1 MKSSNIGG
9 QAVMEGI
16 MMRSGDQY
24 SIGVRK
30 PDGEIEVKVE
40 PYRSWAKDSSIW
52 KLPVFRGVASFFES
66 LVVGIRCLMYS
77 ASFIEDEEE
86 DAKKPGKE
94 KTEEQKE
101 KEREAEEKEQ
111 SEAANTDR
119 IVLPEQE
126 EAAQNSDGEEQQ
138 EEGEATEHAK
148 ETPAQTDAGAEQTAA
163 EGTAAYFSEEDT
175 LLWPVDGNVIMN
187 YSMDQSIYFAT
198 LDQYKYNPAVVISGQ
213 VGAEVKAAAAGT
225 VSAVDTNAQTGTTV
239 SIDMGNG
246 YAAIYG
252 QLKEVPVQPG
262 EYVTE
267 NSVIGYVSEPTKY
280 YSVEGPNLYFQLL
293 KDGQPVNPMDHI
305 AYE

>member
-1 MKSSNIGG
+1 MKKNEEPFQMKGKGMAAAIAICFIAVVALVGAYTFSSYKSEMKE
-9 QAVMEGI
+9 QL
-16 MMRSGDQY
+16 
-24 SIGVRK
+24 
-30 PDGEIEVKVE
+30 
-40 PYRSWAKDSSIW
+40 AK
-52 KLPVFRGVASFFES
+52 A
-66 LVVGIRCLMYS
+66 
-77 ASFIEDEEE
+77 
-86 DAKKPGKE
+86 E
-94 KTEEQKE
+94 KEQKE

-111 SEAANTDR
+111 SEAANTDK

-126 EAAQNSDGEEQQ
+126 EAEQTDGTEEQQ
-138 EEGEATEHAK
+138 KAGEAAENA
-148 ETPAQTDAGAEQTAA
+148 EGTPAQTDAGAEQTAGT
-163 EGTAAYFSEEDT
+163 GTAAYFSEEDT

-198 LDQYKYNPAVVISGQ
+198 LDQYKYNPAVVISGE

-262 EYVTE
+262 EYVAE

>member
-1 MKSSNIGG
+1 M
-9 QAVMEGI
+9 
-16 MMRSGDQY
+16 
-24 SIGVRK
+24 
-30 PDGEIEVKVE
+30 
-40 PYRSWAKDSSIW
+40 
-52 KLPVFRGVASFFES
+52 
-66 LVVGIRCLMYS
+66 
-77 ASFIEDEEE
+77 
-86 DAKKPGKE
+86 
-94 KTEEQKE
+94 
-101 KEREAEEKEQ
+101 EEKC
-111 SEAANTDR
+111 
-119 IVLPEQE
+119 
-126 EAAQNSDGEEQQ
+126 
-138 EEGEATEHAK
+138 TEHAK

-163 EGTAAYFSEEDT
+163 AGTAAYFSEEDT

>member
-101 KEREAEEKEQ
+101 TLHNDLGLTGRIEGMQVQINAMEDLLGEQ
-111 SEAANTDR
+111 TEMLNKMVENMTLSTRQQQKLYKAAKDR
-119 IVLPEQE
+119 INKLL
-126 EAAQNSDGEEQQ
+126 DG
-138 EEGEATEHAK
+138 AH
-148 ETPAQTDAGAEQTAA
+148 
-163 EGTAAYFSEEDT
+163 GTKYKCYSKSYFINMWNE
-175 LLWPVDGNVIMN
+175 
-187 YSMDQSIYFAT
+187 
-198 LDQYKYNPAVVISGQ
+198 
-213 VGAEVKAAAAGT
+213 
-225 VSAVDTNAQTGTTV
+225 
-239 SIDMGNG
+239 
-246 YAAIYG
+246 
-252 QLKEVPVQPG
+252 LKEKFG
-262 EYVTE
+262 CSSY
-267 NSVIGYVSEPTKY
+267 
-280 YSVEGPNLYFQLL
+280 
-293 KDGQPVNPMDHI
+293 KDLNPMYYNEAFDFI
-305 AYE
+305 AEWEYIER

>member
-1 MKSSNIGG
+1 MKKNEEPFQMKGKGMAAAIAICFIAVVALVGAYTFSSYKREMKE
-9 QAVMEGI
+9 QL
-16 MMRSGDQY
+16 
-24 SIGVRK
+24 
-30 PDGEIEVKVE
+30 
-40 PYRSWAKDSSIW
+40 AK
-52 KLPVFRGVASFFES
+52 AE
-66 LVVGIRCLMYS
+66 
-77 ASFIEDEEE
+77 
-86 DAKKPGKE
+86 
-94 KTEEQKE
+94 EEQKE
-101 KEREAEEKEQ
+101 KEREVEEKEQ

-126 EAAQNSDGEEQQ
+126 EAAQNPDGEEQQ

-163 EGTAAYFSEEDT
+163 AGTAAYFSEEDT

-225 VSAVDTNAQTGTTV
+225 VSAVDTNAQIGTTV

-305 AYE
+305 AYESKIEKEKILKRKFCKTALGSFM

>member
-1 MKSSNIGG
+1 
-9 QAVMEGI
+9 
-16 MMRSGDQY
+16 
-24 SIGVRK
+24 
-30 PDGEIEVKVE
+30 
-40 PYRSWAKDSSIW
+40 
-52 KLPVFRGVASFFES
+52 
-66 LVVGIRCLMYS
+66 
-77 ASFIEDEEE
+77 
-86 DAKKPGKE
+86 
-94 KTEEQKE
+94 
-101 KEREAEEKEQ
+101 
-111 SEAANTDR
+111 
-119 IVLPEQE
+119 
-126 EAAQNSDGEEQQ
+126 
-138 EEGEATEHAK
+138 
-148 ETPAQTDAGAEQTAA
+148 
-163 EGTAAYFSEEDT
+163 
-175 LLWPVDGNVIMN
+175 VIMN

>member
-1 MKSSNIGG
+1 MKKNEEPFQMKGKGMAAAIAICFIAVVALVGAYTFSSYKREMKE
-9 QAVMEGI
+9 QL
-16 MMRSGDQY
+16 
-24 SIGVRK
+24 
-30 PDGEIEVKVE
+30 
-40 PYRSWAKDSSIW
+40 AK
-52 KLPVFRGVASFFES
+52 AE
-66 LVVGIRCLMYS
+66 
-77 ASFIEDEEE
+77 
-86 DAKKPGKE
+86 
-94 KTEEQKE
+94 EEQKE
-101 KEREAEEKEQ
+101 KERE
-111 SEAANTDR
+111 
-119 IVLPEQE
+119 
-126 EAAQNSDGEEQQ
+126 
-138 EEGEATEHAK
+138 
-148 ETPAQTDAGAEQTAA
+148 QTAA
-163 EGTAAYFSEEDT
+163 AGTAAYFSEEDT

>member
-1 MKSSNIGG
+1 MKKNEEPFQMKGKGMAAVIAVCFIAVVALVGAYTFSSYKSEMKE
-9 QAVMEGI
+9 QL
-16 MMRSGDQY
+16 
-24 SIGVRK
+24 
-30 PDGEIEVKVE
+30 
-40 PYRSWAKDSSIW
+40 AK
-52 KLPVFRGVASFFES
+52 AE
-66 LVVGIRCLMYS
+66 
-77 ASFIEDEEE
+77 
-86 DAKKPGKE
+86 
-94 KTEEQKE
+94 EEQKE

-111 SEAANTDR
+111 SEAANTDN
-119 IVLPEQE
+119 IILPEQE
-126 EAAQNSDGEEQQ
+126 EAEMNAGGQEQQ
-138 EEGEATEHAK
+138 QEAGGAVENTEED
-148 ETPAQTDAGAEQTAA
+148 PVQTDTEAEQTA
-163 EGTAAYFSEEDT
+163 GTGTTAYFSEEDT

-198 LDQYKYNPAVVISGQ
+198 LDQYKYNPAVVISGE

-262 EYVTE
+262 EYVAE

>member
-1 MKSSNIGG
+1 MKKNEEPFQMKGKGMAAAIAICFIAVVALVGAYTFSSYKREMKE
-9 QAVMEGI
+9 QL
-16 MMRSGDQY
+16 
-24 SIGVRK
+24 
-30 PDGEIEVKVE
+30 
-40 PYRSWAKDSSIW
+40 AK
-52 KLPVFRGVASFFES
+52 AE
-66 LVVGIRCLMYS
+66 
-77 ASFIEDEEE
+77 
-86 DAKKPGKE
+86 
-94 KTEEQKE
+94 EEQKE

-111 SEAANTDR
+111 
-119 IVLPEQE
+119 
-126 EAAQNSDGEEQQ
+126 
-138 EEGEATEHAK
+138 
-148 ETPAQTDAGAEQTAA
+148 TAA
-163 EGTAAYFSEEDT
+163 AGTAAYFSEEDT

>member
-1 MKSSNIGG
+1 MKKNEEPFQMKGKGMAAAIAICFIAVVALVGAYTFSSYKREMKE
-9 QAVMEGI
+9 QL
-16 MMRSGDQY
+16 
-24 SIGVRK
+24 
-30 PDGEIEVKVE
+30 
-40 PYRSWAKDSSIW
+40 AK
-52 KLPVFRGVASFFES
+52 AE
-66 LVVGIRCLMYS
+66 
-77 ASFIEDEEE
+77 
-86 DAKKPGKE
+86 
-94 KTEEQKE
+94 EEQKE
-101 KEREAEEKEQ
+101 KEREVEEKEQ

-119 IVLPEQE
+119 IVLPEQ
-126 EAAQNSDGEEQQ
+126 
-138 EEGEATEHAK
+138 
-148 ETPAQTDAGAEQTAA
+148 

-187 YSMDQSIYFAT
+187 YNMDQSIYFAT

>member
-1 MKSSNIGG
+1 MKKRKKPS
-9 QAVMEGI
+9 A
-16 MMRSGDQY
+16 RRRA
-24 SIGVRK
+24 SIGIALCFVAAVVIAGTYTLTNYRK
-30 PDGEIEVKVE
+30 SGQQDEQEQQADSTKK
-40 PYRSWAKDSSIW
+40 KDSNS
-52 KLPVFRGVASFFES
+52 KV
-66 LVVGIRCLMYS
+66 S
-77 ASFIEDEEE
+77 AKS
-86 DAKKPGKE
+86 
-94 KTEEQKE
+94 
-101 KEREAEEKEQ
+101 
-111 SEAANTDR
+111 ANTDKLT
-119 IVLPEQE
+119 IDTENQNDEKQDQKMEQ
-126 EAAQNSDGEEQQ
+126 N
-138 EEGEATEHAK
+138 K
-148 ETPAQTDAGAEQTAA
+148 
-163 EGTAAYFSEEDT
+163 SEEDNQST
-175 LLWPVDGNVIMN
+175 EGTDQSGTGSVATSGSGTSYHFTEDSELLWPVDGQVIMN

>member
-1 MKSSNIGG
+1 MNNNSNETPTKGKKGASVGLVICFVAAVAMVGTYTFKNYKNSVADEMAKS
-9 QAVMEGI
+9 QA
-16 MMRSGDQY
+16 
-24 SIGVRK
+24 
-30 PDGEIEVKVE
+30 
-40 PYRSWAKDSSIW
+40 
-52 KLPVFRGVASFFES
+52 KL
-66 LVVGIRCLMYS
+66 
-77 ASFIEDEEE
+77 
-86 DAKKPGKE
+86 
-94 KTEEQKE
+94 EQE
-101 KEREAEEKEQ
+101 LARAEESKTTNTTNVIQEQQQENAGEKKDAEDTSLENDSTDGTAQDHATENNAIKEEPDVQ
-111 SEAANTDR
+111 TENTKSTSGT
-119 IVLPEQE
+119 
-126 EAAQNSDGEEQQ
+126 AAQLSYS
-138 EEGEATEHAK
+138 EATEM
-148 ETPAQTDAGAEQTAA
+148 
-163 EGTAAYFSEEDT
+163 
-175 LLWPVDGNVIMN
+175 LWPVDGNVIMN